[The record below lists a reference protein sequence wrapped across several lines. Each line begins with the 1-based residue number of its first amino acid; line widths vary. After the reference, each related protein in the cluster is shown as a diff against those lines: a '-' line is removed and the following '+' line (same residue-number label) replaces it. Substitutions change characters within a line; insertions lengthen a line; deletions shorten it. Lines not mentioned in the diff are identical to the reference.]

1 MCTIHQKTRNF
12 VGDTAGNGPAAK
24 LRTAGRPGPARGK
37 GGPWR
42 GGPSR
47 RRRSQLPRAPN
58 FFLRKA
64 MLRSVIRLS
73 SRRKKTPTSWKKNNS
88 SRNFSRPR
96 RGAARKKTKMKR
108 IDEPSRWVHGLRRH
122 LCKRVLVQ
130 FSELLHAVDRATRH

>member
-24 LRTAGRPGPARGK
+24 LRTAGRPGPACGK

-58 FFLRKA
+58 FFLRKTL
-64 MLRSVIRLS
+64 LRSIIRLS
-73 SRRKKTPTSWKKNNS
+73 SRRKKTPTSWKNKS
-88 SRNFSRPR
+88 SFRNFSRAR
-96 RGAARKKTKMKR
+96 RGAARKKKKMKR
-108 IDEPSRWVHGLRRH
+108 IDEPSRWVPGLRPH
-122 LCKRVLVQ
+122 LRKRFLAQ
-130 FSELLHAVDRATRH
+130 LSGLLHAVYRATRH